1 MQLCLSKTIKA
12 YYHLQFLY
20 FNLNMH
26 LFYIQS
32 ILNIFLCIALLTSLE
47 NPVCH
52 LLVLY
57 GVIFYA
63 PQMKS
68 LHKIIKKPLEKQV
81 LLSFPDLYI
90 KQTVSDFK
98 LRIIGSLCFAF
109 AVCHVWWYSRSGL
122 GEENWTETSHCLW
135 K

>member
-1 MQLCLSKTIKA
+1 M
-12 YYHLQFLY
+12 
-20 FNLNMH
+20 
-26 LFYIQS
+26 
-32 ILNIFLCIALLTSLE
+32 CIAVLTSLE

-57 GVIFYA
+57 GVMFYT

-109 AVCHVWWYSRSGL
+109 AVCHVW
-122 GEENWTETSHCLW
+122 
-135 K
+135 